1 MAPGHPSSE
10 RDGACGGTWRFPGN
24 GPCGLDLLESEKLP
38 VRIRGKGTVVCH
50 PTLQCKSLKIVLPG
64 PSLDSSWSEFVQ
76 GIATEAHAEG
86 IRTEIILC
94 TPDHNRAHINLD
106 AFRSLTPDDCI
117 ILLTLNWWRAI
128 LRNCSP
134 VTALNTRRK

>member
-76 GIATEAHAEG
+76 GIATEAHAGG

-128 LRNCSP
+128 LRNC
-134 VTALNTRRK
+134 